1 MITYWKTY
9 KTLTII
15 ITHWQTLSNA
25 DKHDHILK
33 KVLHV
38 SVYDNR
44 TKRGKY
50 NVDIFIILSNVISS
64 RHVTAE
70 NAHLELNST
79 RSLMQHKTNRYVGNY
94 DIDIAFRRF

>member
-1 MITYWKTY
+1 MITYWQTWSHTEKH
-9 KTLTII
+9 KTLTNI

-64 RHVTAE
+64 RHVTA
-70 NAHLELNST
+70 
-79 RSLMQHKTNRYVGNY
+79 
-94 DIDIAFRRF
+94 